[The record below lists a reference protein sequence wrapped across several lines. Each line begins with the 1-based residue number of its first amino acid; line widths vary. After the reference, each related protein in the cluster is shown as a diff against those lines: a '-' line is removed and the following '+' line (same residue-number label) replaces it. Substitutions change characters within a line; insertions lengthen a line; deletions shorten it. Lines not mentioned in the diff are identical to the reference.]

1 MTPHVDSKP
10 VVSVYPLNPMRI
22 SSSLLLAQWSPTSS
36 IRSFLCSKCAWVWD
50 RSPPRSDGA
59 AAGAK
64 QARIGTMPSEQK
76 RRIEDA
82 LEQLGEVEYK
92 LRPHRKGAGPVRPK
106 TLSPEESVHEKQ
118 GEIRQGAASR
128 VHYLCSNEKCKE
140 PIRKDKWDTH
150 VSAQLMMT
158 LRGDPYRFAAL

>member
-1 MTPHVDSKP
+1 MEQQQ
-10 VVSVYPLNPMRI
+10 
-22 SSSLLLAQWSPTSS
+22 AEQ
-36 IRSFLCSKCAWVWD
+36 
-50 RSPPRSDGA
+50 PP
-59 AAGAK
+59 AK

-118 GEIRQGAASR
+118 GEIRQGAANR
-128 VHYLCSNEKCKE
+128 VHYVCSNEKCKE

-158 LRGDPYRFAAL
+158 LRAIPIGLLPYRAALMRSANVDGAGDPRDVLR